1 MRTRSLAGATL
12 ALVGVS
18 ACSGSVRPLEDV
30 VPRPSDAS
38 QSDVVRMDASASP
51 DARADAGPP
60 RTDARPDAPAPM
72 CPAGES
78 ALGRCDGAAVI
89 RCTAGVVVTERC
101 AADQRCEPAMGAT
114 AARCVTPMIGE
125 VSMSGRVTY
134 ARRPLTPRGLTA
146 AVSEG
151 LGLVNV
157 QLVNAANVVRAEGFT
172 DASGM
177 YSLTTRAPMGE
188 PLSLRVRAARA
199 DATYQFAVENFGGAT
214 YAVTTMPSPA
224 APGMRRDLE
233 ITEASNA
240 GAFAIFSTIR
250 GGLDFVR
257 RVLPT
262 RAPPL
267 RIRWERGR
275 TPPGGTSYFIRGQ
288 NMIYLLGGPTDT
300 DEYDLPVILH
310 EFGHFVEQNFSRTS
324 SPGGAHDGSPTD
336 PRLAWGEGWGTWFG
350 CVANGSSAY
359 LDSDLASA
367 IRVSRDLAS
376 LPLQRQNM
384 GDPAMALSQPVG
396 EYLVGGSLW
405 ALSSAGTD
413 PAAQLDRSLSVS
425 LRYFTRSPAPDRGVS
440 GVDFVDFL
448 DGYLCLHA
456 GADRAV
462 IEQYV
467 VMQRR
472 FPYDF
477 GFAGV
482 CR

>member
-1 MRTRSLAGATL
+1 MSRS
-12 ALVGVS
+12 
-18 ACSGSVRPLEDV
+18 DV
-30 VPRPSDAS
+30 PVLSDAS
-38 QSDVVRMDASASP
+38 RPTDAA
-51 DARADAGPP
+51 
-60 RTDARPDAPAPM
+60 RTDATPPT
-72 CPAGES
+72 CPPGES
-78 ALGRCDGAAVI
+78 ALGRCDGSNLI
-89 RCTAGVVVTERC
+89 RCVNGAISTERC
-101 AADQRCEPAMGAT
+101 AADQRCEPSSGAV
-114 AARCVTPMIGE
+114 AARCVAATVGA
-125 VSMSGRVTY
+125 VSLEGRVTY
-134 ARRPLTPRGLTA
+134 ARRPLTSRGLGPA
-146 AVSEG
+146 ASEG
-151 LGLVNV
+151 LGFVSV
-157 QLVNAANVVRAEGFT
+157 QLVNGANVVRAEGLT
-172 DASGM
+172 DATGAFSLMGM
-177 YSLTTRAPMGE
+177 APGGE

-199 DATYQFAVENFGGAT
+199 DATYQLSVENFGGAV
-214 YAVTTMPSPA
+214 YAVTTMPFA
-224 APGMRRDLE
+224 AGPGMRRDLE

-240 GAFAIFSTIR
+240 GAFAIFATMR

-267 RIRWERGR
+267 RVRWERGR
-275 TPPGGTSYFIRGQ
+275 TPPGGTSYFIPGQ

-376 LPLQRQNM
+376 LSMQRNNM
-384 GDPAMALSQPVG
+384 GDPAMSLSQPVG

-405 ALSSAGTD
+405 ALSSAGSD
-413 PAAQLDRSLSVS
+413 PAAQLDRSLAVS
-425 LRYFTRSPAPDRGVS
+425 LRYFTRRPAPDRGVA

-448 DGYLCLHA
+448 DGYLCLHG